1 MEKKNTAK
9 LIRHN
14 QKMMRWLIDIILYV
28 AVGMAAGIAFLIV
41 VLIYCRMAG
50 PLI

>member
-1 MEKKNTAK
+1 MEKEYTAK

-14 QKMMRWLIDIILYV
+14 QKIMRQLIDIILYV
-28 AVGMAAGIAFLIV
+28 AVGMAAGIVFLIV